1 MIKPFSENTKINSS
15 NSEQNTVPAS
25 TGISRAKSPFQE
37 NLYSTPFLE
46 RSSSAA
52 PITQNSQQNIREGFV
67 RIDIFGEKLDIHFA
81 ESGYSNGTALVCLHG
96 NSGSCKDFYTQFDAL
111 SNQYRVIAFDLPGHG
126 KSASVINSENKEKIY
141 SFTGYASAMAK
152 AIKAL
157 DLNNFFVL
165 GVSLG
170 GHNALSFLAMQNSFN
185 ADPEVKEIA
194 NKIKGVILSG
204 TPPLDLSLTNEGSI
218 MGEFMK
224 GFKGDFMEKLP
235 ENIRTEMQQLGI
247 PHLGALL
254 SLEKNLNDGSQESNR
269 LAELF
274 VILQGIA
281 LSPQN
286 QFMIEAV
293 KNTCGE
299 ARKYMMSNMLKG
311 GIDNQK
317 ATVEGTNTP
326 LLIIAG
332 EEDRGISLN
341 YLKTLNLSSVG
352 QLKTLP
358 GQHGVFLDGS
368 FSKEVENFLLSTK

>member
-1 MIKPFSENTKINSS
+1 MNILYKANHFKRDSGIFFNNARI
-15 NSEQNTVPAS
+15 ARLS
-25 TGISRAKSPFQE
+25 TSKFQRA
-37 NLYSTPFLE
+37 
-46 RSSSAA
+46 
-52 PITQNSQQNIREGFV
+52 QNSRQNIREGFV
-67 RIDIFGEKLDIHFA
+67 KIDIFGEKLDIRFA
-81 ESGYSNGTALVCLHG
+81 ESGHSSGPALVCLHG
-96 NSGSCKDFYTQFDAL
+96 NSGSCNDFYTQFDAL

-126 KSASVINSENKEKIY
+126 NSASVINSENKEKIY
-141 SFTGYASAMAK
+141 SFPGYASAMAK

-165 GVSLG
+165 GISLG
-170 GHNALSFLAMQNSFN
+170 GHNALSFLAMQNSLN

-194 NKIKGVILSG
+194 NKIKGMILSG
-204 TPPLDLSLTNEGSI
+204 TPPLDLSLTSEESI

-224 GFKGDFMEKLP
+224 GFKSDFMEKLP
-235 ENIRTEMQQLGI
+235 ENIKTEMQQLGI

-274 VILQGIA
+274 IILQGID
-281 LSPQN
+281 LSPEN
-286 QFMIEAV
+286 QFMVEIV

-299 ARKYMMSNMLKG
+299 ARKYMINNMLKG

-326 LLIIAG
+326 FLIIAG

-341 YLKTLNLSSVG
+341 YLKTLKLSSVG

-358 GQHGVFLDGS
+358 GQHGVFLDSS
-368 FSKEVENFLLSTK
+368 FNKEVENFLAATK